1 MIFAAPMFLYL
12 LPAAGLPILFHFFL
26 KQKKRQ
32 IQFPTLMFFY
42 RTDPRMNARR
52 KLHQLLLLL
61 MRILLIAFILLALS
75 RPKFQS
81 AAGVGG
87 KISVVAIVDN
97 SGSMSDSTGNDTT
110 KLELAAD
117 GARDLITSLGD
128 KALMNVVTLVEDST
142 LALGDSLTDDRESLL
157 TSLGEITA
165 TAATGNAADALARA
179 FNIIQSDSDSGGIVH
194 VFSDLQQ
201 SEWDDDALQ
210 TASADSS
217 IKVYFHRIESQA
229 RDQANVAISSIQFP
243 QQKILPRHPF
253 KIGVVCRNNSQARA
267 AIRLNSADDK
277 GNKKTQQV
285 VLEPGRTQ
293 TVEVSLN
300 PEAPGHHW
308 LRAWIEGDGFSAD
321 NEAGI
326 GVLCGKTATVL
337 FSGSRAEFGV
347 LPTAFSPD
355 EYGQFTG
362 MVSKFGAVSQIQQAE
377 GDKPIL
383 VVATWEEIRQ
393 LDPAST
399 QLKEYVEAGGNLLI
413 VPSLK
418 RISARGKPPE
428 WLGANTK
435 IRMSEAAGVKL
446 EALETDSDF
455 WNRIKEAT
463 GDVTVGNARVLTF
476 YPLALSDEF
485 TPLLGTGLEQ
495 VMLAHKELGRG
506 NIYASGTAFDPRWNT
521 LPLTGLIVVMAQS
534 MAIEGTSFEQDSMIS
549 LVAGQQADRINVGV
563 QQADVVS
570 LAGDAIDWKGPASEM
585 PAFSKPGVYLAK
597 SGDRE
602 YCVSVRSSDK
612 EGLTQF
618 VAGSQVPALSRV
630 THEIVDYSPSEGF
643 GKYHLGQS
651 RTFNMFLPLVLLAT
665 LALLVEGWLAT
676 PIRAKAEKAAPS
688 KSVSP
693 ALASEQA
700 EGVHENSGGEVVVSG
715 GAG

>member
-32 IQFPTLMFFY
+32 ILFPTLMFFY

-61 MRILLIAFILLALS
+61 MRILLIAFILLGLS

-81 AAGVGG
+81 AVGVGG
-87 KISVVAIVDN
+87 KISVVAVVDN
-97 SGSMSDSTGNDTT
+97 SGSMSDSAGNDTT
-110 KLELAAD
+110 KLELAVD
-117 GARDLITSLGD
+117 GAMDLVTSLGD
-128 KALMNVVTLVEDST
+128 KALMSVVTLVEDA
-142 LALGDSLTDDRESLL
+142 ALELSDSLTDDRESLL
-157 TSLGEITA
+157 ASLDEITP
-165 TAATGNAADALARA
+165 TAATGDASDALSRA
-179 FNIIQSDSDSGGIVH
+179 FNIIQSDSGSGGVVH
-194 VFSDLQQ
+194 VFSDLQE

-229 RDQANVAISSIQFP
+229 REQPNVAISSIQFP
-243 QQKILPRHPF
+243 QRKILPKHPL
-253 KIGVVCRNNSQARA
+253 KIGIVCRNNSQAA
-267 AIRLNSADDK
+267 AKIRLNSVDDK
-277 GNKKTQQV
+277 DNKKTQQV

-293 TVEVSLN
+293 TVEVGIN

-355 EYGQFTG
+355 EYGQYTG
-362 MVSKFGAVSQIQQAE
+362 MISRFASTSQIQQAE
-377 GDKPIL
+377 DDKPIL
-383 VVATWEEIRQ
+383 VVTTWEKIRQ
-393 LDPAST
+393 IDQAST
-399 QLKEYVEAGGNLLI
+399 QLRQYVETGGNLLI
-413 VPSLK
+413 VTSLK
-418 RISARGKPPE
+418 RISARGKPAA

-435 IRMSEAAGVKL
+435 IRMSEPAGIKL
-446 EALETDSDF
+446 EALETDGNF
-455 WNRIKEAT
+455 WNRIREST
-463 GDVTVGNARVLTF
+463 GDVTLGGARVLTF
-476 YPLALSDEF
+476 YPLALSDDF
-485 TPLLGTGLEQ
+485 TPLMGTGFDQ
-495 VMLAHKELGRG
+495 VVLAHKKLGRG

-534 MAIEGTSFEQDSMIS
+534 IATEGTWLEQDSMIS
-549 LVAGQQADRINVGV
+549 LVAGQQPEGINVGG
-563 QQADVVS
+563 QQADVLS
-570 LAGDAIDWKGPASEM
+570 LAGEAIEWKGPASEM
-585 PAFSKPGVYLAK
+585 PAFSKPGVYLVK

-612 EGLTQF
+612 EGLMQY
-618 VAGSQVPALSRV
+618 VQGSAIPALNRV
-630 THEIVDYSPSEGF
+630 THEIVDYNPSEGF
-643 GKYHLGQS
+643 DKFHIGQS

-665 LALLVEGWLAT
+665 LALLLEGWLAN
-676 PIRAKAEKAAPS
+676 PIRAKAEKAAQGKGVPQ
-688 KSVSP
+688 
-693 ALASEQA
+693 AAAGGQA
-700 EGVHENSGGEVVVSG
+700 EGAIDSTAGEVLVSG